1 MLQLLRQ
8 KDPENLCGPDVSNI
22 MSKEPV
28 STEDWKGSPFSV
40 MGGGRGWDGG
50 EKIQGG
56 HSHPSWWT
64 QQDPR
69 PTLQTPEYSLTLLE
83 AALSSPGAPHAVN
96 TGVRETKSTPTPTPP
111 HPPPLTIQPV
121 PNPYLVP
128 SFTLVTQQRHCTHP
142 VLLGTL
148 LLGL

>member
-1 MLQLLRQ
+1 MLQLFRQ
-8 KDPENLCGPDVSNI
+8 KDPENLCGPDMSNI

-40 MGGGRGWDGG
+40 IGGDRGWDAG
-50 EKIQGG
+50 ERIQRG

-69 PTLQTPEYSLTLLE
+69 PTLQTPEHSLTLPE
-83 AALSSPGAPHAVN
+83 AASSSLGCSAHSEHRCRRSKVN
-96 TGVRETKSTPTPTPP
+96 PTPTLPP
-111 HPPPLTIQPV
+111 TINNPACT
-121 PNPYLVP
+121 NPYLVP
-128 SFTLVTQQRHCTHP
+128 SFTLVTQQQHLTHP